1 MPPKK
6 KVKRKGAKRK
16 TRSVPA
22 QKQSQKQVVN
32 INIAKPAKRKK
43 RRKAPVKQTAPYIP
57 SISTMNMLSSDTA
70 RFDTLYN
77 RLYDLQ
83 NQGQPIPVSTQA
95 AVSQATPFKTP
106 VAPFSTPLVEPA
118 SAPVVK
124 ELPKAQAVEI
134 VNPSLIDSAT
144 SIYNMFDEIMGTS
157 NQPTAQVRPS
167 PPPPQAPPL
176 EATTPPIQDLFNQP
190 LEDELLADLTSFN
203 KSKLNETG
211 EQADLINK
219 TRPFSRVGEI
229 GTKQN
234 PTLAQV
240 KDMMREEA
248 AERAEGYKT
257 SAKTT
262 AQPLAAG
269 GMDIMNDIS
278 QLQGL
283 SGLISM
289 NAIDNVMSNLNDAQ
303 MMINPERQLPNPF
316 NLRGDED
323 LGSGGGAEDIVIA
336 KPTKPPR
343 KDKGK
348 KRGQQNKTKEKIL
361 MGMEDDLSR
370 YNESIDWSGDSIA
383 L

>member
-83 NQGQPIPVSTQA
+83 NTGTPRNPPT
-95 AVSQATPFKTP
+95 ATPTATQIGVSGVSP
-106 VAPFSTPLVEPA
+106 QVAPFSTPLVEPA
-118 SAPVVK
+118 AAPVVK

-240 KDMMREEA
+240 KKMMREEA
-248 AERAEGYKT
+248 EERAEGYET

-283 SGLISM
+283 SGILSM

-303 MMINPERQLPNPF
+303 MMINPDRELPNPF

-323 LGSGGGAEDIVIA
+323 LGSGGGAEDIVI
-336 KPTKPPR
+336 PKPPR

-361 MGMEDDLSR
+361 MGMEDELSR